1 MDLQINIST
10 PRLHLRLMEE
20 SDAKDVLEILGDK
33 ETAELGGIS
42 SLSTLDDAIDYIQG
56 YTPVG
61 YLVSI
66 VKDNPQGEVVGIM
79 EVYPKYLFFGHEAP
93 RRSYCL
99 VYYTKKTHRGNGYM
113 TEAVKAI
120 EEELFLQGVSQ
131 ISVGIYPRNDASKKV
146 ASRCGFVLDG
156 LYKDFLEFSD
166 EHKED
171 VEFYHVDN
179 PYQLAS

>member
-42 SLSTLDDAIDYIQG
+42 SLSTLDDASKQ
-56 YTPVG
+56 V
-61 YLVSI
+61 
-66 VKDNPQGEVVGIM
+66 
-79 EVYPKYLFFGHEAP
+79 
-93 RRSYCL
+93 
-99 VYYTKKTHRGNGYM
+99 
-113 TEAVKAI
+113 
-120 EEELFLQGVSQ
+120 
-131 ISVGIYPRNDASKKV
+131 ASK
-146 ASRCGFVLDG
+146 CGFVLDG

-171 VEFYHVDN
+171 VEFFHVDN

>member
-93 RRSYCL
+93 Q
-99 VYYTKKTHRGNGYM
+99 
-113 TEAVKAI
+113 A
-120 EEELFLQGVSQ
+120 FLL
-131 ISVGIYPRNDASKKV
+131 PW
-146 ASRCGFVLDG
+146 VLH
-156 LYKDFLEFSD
+156 E
-166 EHKED
+166 ED